1 MEIKEE
7 KAVFIGLIKSGEN
20 ERKIKEYLDELEF
33 LAETAG
39 VHGDRKFVQK
49 MDQPLNSTY
58 IGSGKLEEIASYC
71 EENGI
76 EYEMNTK
83 QNVCAFRKNIH
94 YAQGMS
100 STMSGAPGSYY
111 GDTPNYVY
119 KIYVKKS
126 DLERAKEVCDL

>member
-1 MEIKEE
+1 MITIFNR
-7 KAVFIGLIKSGEN
+7 A
-20 ERKIKEYLDELEF
+20 EL
-33 LAETAG
+33 
-39 VHGDRKFVQK
+39 FVDVNQEAAATVW
-49 MDQPLNSTY
+49 ST
-58 IGSGKLEEIASYC
+58 L

-83 QNVCAFRKNIH
+83 QNVSAFRKNIH

-100 STMSGAPGSYY
+100 STMASAPSSYY

-126 DLERAKEVCDL
+126 ELARAKELCSLK

>member
-1 MEIKEE
+1 MESEVDRMINIFNR
-7 KAVFIGLIKSGEN
+7 A
-20 ERKIKEYLDELEF
+20 EL
-33 LAETAG
+33 
-39 VHGDRKFVQK
+39 FVDVNQEAAAK
-49 MDQPLNSTY
+49 VWSAL
-58 IGSGKLEEIASYC
+58 